1 MRQRR
6 RPQPRRLSLPEFTDR
21 YATEDACRAAL
32 FAARWPEGFRCPKC
46 GGTRAY
52 LLRDLPRYQCVG
64 GRHQASVTAGT
75 ILHHSRVPLTKWLL
89 AMYLD
94 AESKRGISATELQH
108 KIGVCFSTAW
118 FLLIRL
124 RSAMGQREAR
134 HLLRGVVQMDDAY
147 CGGEGH
153 GKVGRG
159 TIRPKALVAVS
170 VNERE
175 VPQHLKIVLVRDF
188 TQETVNKAVA
198 RFVEPGAK
206 IVSDGLNAFGALER
220 AGFPHEAVPTNHLPD
235 GVEPLP
241 VVHTQIANS
250 KAWIGGTFH
259 GLGPKHLQSY
269 FDAFAFRFN
278 RRRLQSV
285 FERLV
290 VACAAS
296 TPVRYPGT
304 RRRRPTLAA
313 A

>member
-6 RPQPRRLSLPEFTDR
+6 RPQPRRLSLPEFTAR

-52 LLRDLPRYQCVG
+52 VLRDRPRYQCVG
-64 GRHQASVTAGT
+64 CRHQASVTAGT
-75 ILHHSRVPLTKWLL
+75 ILHHSRVPLTKWFL

-118 FLLIRL
+118 FLLFRL

-147 CGGEGH
+147 YGGEGH

-159 TIRPKALVAVS
+159 TIRPKAVVAVS

-188 TQETVNKAVA
+188 TQETVNEAVA
-198 RFVEPGAK
+198 RFVAQGAK
-206 IVSDGLNAFGALER
+206 IVSDGLTAFGALER
-220 AGFPHEAVPTNHLPD
+220 AGFSHEAVPTNHLPE

-269 FDAFAFRFN
+269 LDAFAFRFN

-290 VACAAS
+290 VACATSA
-296 TPVRYPGT
+296 PVRYPGT
-304 RRRRPTLAA
+304 RKRRPALAA